1 MCDQGD
7 AHGSTLCKLGT
18 EKTREIHLFTTW
30 PPTGQALH
38 PRVEPNRLAEAPG
51 DVILGARILGLRE
64 DRLRVVV
71 LDEHARALSLA
82 ALADVEERGHVRDTR
97 GLLHVVR
104 DDDARVVVLELVHQV
119 L

>member
-30 PPTGQALH
+30 PPSGQALH
-38 PRVEPNRLAEAPG
+38 PLCSRIGLAEAAG

-71 LDEHARALSLA
+71 LDEHAGALA
-82 ALADVEERGHVRDTR
+82 FTALADVEERRHVRDAG
-97 GLLHVVR
+97 GLLHVV
-104 DDDARVVVLELVHQV
+104 
-119 L
+119 

>member
-30 PPTGQALH
+30 PPSGQALH
-38 PRVEPNRLAEAPG
+38 PSCFDDSALAEAAG
-51 DVILGARILGLRE
+51 DVVLGARILGLRE

-82 ALADVEERGHVRDTR
+82 ALADIEEGGHVRDAR

-104 DDDARVVVLELVHQV
+104 HD
-119 L
+119 